1 MYCGIDSIIF
11 AGTRTNIV
19 AQNHIICYYK
29 ALRGNKALSKERKRH
44 GCFEG
49 VGGDCRCGDA
59 RLSIVDGEQL
69 SSDRRQAEFGWQ
81 TAELPRVFVR
91 GNSSQ

>member
-1 MYCGIDSIIF
+1 MPCGADRAIL
-11 AGTRTNIV
+11 ARVTVHVV

-29 ALRGNKALSKERKRH
+29 ALRGNKALSKERKQH
-44 GCFEG
+44 GCFEDA
-49 VGGDCRCGDA
+49 GGDCRCGDA

-69 SSDRRQAEFGWQ
+69 ASDRRQAEFGWQ

-91 GNSSQ
+91 GNSTQ